1 MRSVQSRRLAFILF
15 LPLLLCLGAGLAAVV
30 LRPRTFASHHDVIAY
45 ELGRRGI
52 AFETISAS
60 LPWPDGVNY
69 YAYGPSVYPYS
80 LNVDIGLVSGR
91 HIGGSLECRNDRRD
105 CRLTLIDAG
114 IVRQPVPD
122 LTPSRQPDWMRH
134 IVTVLDSLRALIS

>member
-1 MRSVQSRRLAFILF
+1 MRNRRLALVVA
-15 LPLLLCLGAGLAAVV
+15 LPLLLCLGAALLGVA
-30 LRPRTFASHHDVIAY
+30 LRPRTFASHRDVIAY

-91 HIGGSLECRNDRRD
+91 HMGGSLECRNDRRD

-122 LTPSRQPDWMRH
+122 LTSSRQPDWMRR
-134 IVTVLDSLRALIS
+134 IMTVLDSLRGLIS